1 MGHVSAVAVHAVWG
15 DNMTDDRL
23 LDMMSN
29 DISYIRKKV
38 DTISDT
44 MGVHETR
51 ISILEKVIETSTE
64 VKKMRRQFRQ
74 FIAVASIGL
83 AALIATV
90 VFHILP
96 LL

>member
-1 MGHVSAVAVHAVWG
+1 
-15 DNMTDDRL
+15 MTDDRL
-23 LDMMSN
+23 LDMMSD
-29 DISYIRKKV
+29 DISYIRKKI

-51 ISILEKVIETSTE
+51 ISILEKVIETNTE

-83 AALIATV
+83 VALIVTV